1 MSDRRRFEGR
11 SVIVTGAGSGIGEA
25 TARAFADEG
34 ARVTIAELDAMRGEA
49 VRDAILA
56 VGGVAQFVATDA
68 TDEASVKAMVD
79 AACAAYGSVRHA
91 FNNVGMSRPGSLE
104 DLSLED
110 WNWTLTI
117 SLTSTFLAMKHEI
130 PIMKANGGGTIV
142 NTASMSGR
150 IFTPTAPPSYSA
162 AKAGVIH
169 LSQYASCAYA
179 ADNIR
184 VNSVLPG
191 LTATPVV
198 AAMLTAEQQA
208 AIASEHQMI
217 HRAVDPREI
226 AAAVLF
232 LSSDEA
238 AMITGRGIEVAGG
251 GTHPG

>member
-1 MSDRRRFEGR
+1 MAGLRFEGR
-11 SVIVTGAGSGIGEA
+11 SIFVTGGGSGIGEMA
-25 TARAFADEG
+25 ARAFAAEG
-34 ARVTIAELDAMRGEA
+34 ALVTIAEIDAAKGEG

-56 VGGVAQFVATDA
+56 AGGTARLVRTDA
-68 TDEASVKAMVD
+68 TDEASVM
-79 AACAAYGSVRHA
+79 AAIAEANAAHGPIQHA

-110 WNWTLTI
+110 WDWTVTI
-117 SLTSTFLAMKHEI
+117 SLTSVFLAMKHEV
-130 PIMKANGGGTIV
+130 PVLRARGGGTIV

-150 IFTPTAPPSYSA
+150 IYTPSAPPSYSA
-162 AKAGVIH
+162 AKAAVIH

-191 LTATPVV
+191 LTATPLV
-198 AAMLTAEQQA
+198 AAMLTTEQQA
-208 AIASEHQMI
+208 AIASESQAI
-217 HRAVDPREI
+217 HRSVRPEEL

-251 GTHPG
+251 GIHPG